1 MGQSGAY
8 ARQRYSQLTSNLISL
23 GLADIPQLRTGG
35 TPLGFVPVVAII
47 MSADN
52 KSAVL
57 DIESAVRD
65 EVAALGG
72 ASVTANN
79 LSANKIHALDGKME
93 WLQAEREGATYGD
106 YIDLLKNAASNVVS
120 SL

>member
-1 MGQSGAY
+1 
-8 ARQRYSQLTSNLISL
+8 
-23 GLADIPQLRTGG
+23 
-35 TPLGFVPVVAII
+35 
-47 MSADN
+47 MSADS

-57 DIESAVRD
+57 GIESAVRD

-79 LSANKIHALDGKME
+79 RSANKIHALDGKME

-106 YIDLLKNAASNVVS
+106 YIDLLKNAASDVVS
-120 SL
+120 RL